1 MSPSKDEATH
11 VIRGVTPPEGTV
23 RRRLARRY
31 DTCTVARRSEDRAVL
46 RQTLTWLHRAV
57 GAAVAIGI
65 MEVLARLAGEPLAR
79 VPFVTSIVLVMAL
92 PESDGA
98 RPYAVIGGH
107 LLSAASGLVAL
118 AVLGAGEAPAAVA
131 VGVAVLLMQAARA
144 LHPPAGIGAMLVA
157 TQDLPLHWVLSPVLA
172 GALLLVVYGALWLR
186 LEPIFV
192 GAAARALDRCNTRR

>member
-1 MSPSKDEATH
+1 M
-11 VIRGVTPPEGTV
+11 
-23 RRRLARRY
+23 
-31 DTCTVARRSEDRAVL
+31 L

-57 GAAVAIGI
+57 GAAIAIGI
-65 MEVLARLAGEPLAR
+65 MEALARLAGEPLAR

-92 PESDGA
+92 PGSDGA

-118 AVLGAGEAPAAVA
+118 AVLGAGETPAAVA

-157 TQDLPLHWVLSPVLA
+157 TQGLPLHWILSPVLA

-186 LEPIFV
+186 LEAIFV
-192 GAAARALDRCNTRR
+192 GAAARAIIPGGDRTA

>member
-1 MSPSKDEATH
+1 M
-11 VIRGVTPPEGTV
+11 
-23 RRRLARRY
+23 
-31 DTCTVARRSEDRAVL
+31 L

-79 VPFVTSIVLVMAL
+79 VPFVTSIVLVMAM

-98 RPYAVIGGH
+98 RPYAVIAGH
-107 LLSAASGLVAL
+107 VLSAASGLVTLAL
-118 AVLGAGEAPAAVA
+118 LGAGEAPAAIA

-144 LHPPAGIGAMLVA
+144 FHPPAGIGAMLVA
-157 TQDLPLHWVLSPVLA
+157 TQGLPLHWILSPVLA
-172 GALLLVVYGALWLR
+172 GALLLVVYGTLWLR

-192 GAAARALDRCNTRR
+192 GAAARALNRCHTRR